1 MNIKESVDYL
11 NFWIKKERGSFYT
24 IEETV
29 QLIDRAQIGLYN
41 DIIQKYATSQIVKDT
56 LEPFKNKYYFTPDTT
71 RNGLIV
77 INDSDY
83 FNLLNCT
90 ISYTDTSYLSNNRTS
105 YYGLK
110 LINEDELAD
119 RLNSQINAPTT
130 HMPVAQELN
139 TGVTINNYQAS
150 ITFNNT
156 YTVDDIIYIYVVDPI
171 LGNILLGSYQVTN
184 TITTTDELAQAM
196 YEALILNQY
205 GYTMSIN
212 GSTIYVN
219 PRIDLLDSI
228 NGVDLTCVLSGV
240 TINNY
245 QASIT
250 FNNTDTVDDII
261 YIYVPDPVLGNILLG
276 SYQVTNTITTTDE
289 LAQAMYEALIL
300 NQYGYTMSINGST
313 IYVYPRIGLLDSIN
327 GVNLTYIASGD
338 ADITLTPFIKNIA
351 LTPFIKISQTLPKLY
366 QIQLYP
372 SVDSYTGTIYY
383 MKRPVKPVY
392 GYTVNGRQ
400 IVYSPETSTQ
410 LQWRDTDI
418 DTILLKAL
426 SSIGIN
432 LSDQEVSQFAEL
444 KSSENYQGVNYI

>member
-56 LEPFKNKYYFTPDTT
+56 LEPFKNKYYFTPSTT
-71 RNGLIV
+71 RNGLII
-77 INDSDY
+77 INDTDY

-90 ISYTDTSYLSNNRTS
+90 INYTDTSYMSNYRTS

-110 LINEDELAD
+110 LTNEDELAD
-119 RLNSQINAPTT
+119 RLNSQINPPTT

-139 TGVTINNYQAS
+139 TSVTINNYQAS
-150 ITFNNT
+150 IYFDSF
-156 YTVDDIIYIYVVDPI
+156 YSDSEGRFIMFSVLDPI
-171 LGNILLGSYQVTN
+171 LGNIELCSYTVTSN
-184 TITTTDELAQAM
+184 ITTKEQLAQAV
-196 YEALILNQY
+196 YESLTLNQY
-205 GYTMSIN
+205 GYTMSVD
-212 GSTIYVN
+212 GTTIYIN

-228 NGVDLTCVLSGV
+228 DG
-240 TINNY
+240 INLNY
-245 QASIT
+245 TS
-250 FNNTDTVDDII
+250 
-261 YIYVPDPVLGNILLG
+261 NIFAIFE
-276 SYQVTNTITTTDE
+276 V
-289 LAQAMYEALIL
+289 
-300 NQYGYTMSINGST
+300 
-313 IYVYPRIGLLDSIN
+313 
-327 GVNLTYIASGD
+327 
-338 ADITLTPFIKNIA
+338 TPFAKTSQA
-351 LTPFIKISQTLPKLY
+351 LTKLY

-372 SVDSYTGTIYY
+372 SQDYYTGTIYY
-383 MKRPVKPVY
+383 MKRPIKPVY
-392 GYTVNGRQ
+392 GYTVVGRQ
-400 IVYSPETSTQ
+400 IVYNPETSTQ